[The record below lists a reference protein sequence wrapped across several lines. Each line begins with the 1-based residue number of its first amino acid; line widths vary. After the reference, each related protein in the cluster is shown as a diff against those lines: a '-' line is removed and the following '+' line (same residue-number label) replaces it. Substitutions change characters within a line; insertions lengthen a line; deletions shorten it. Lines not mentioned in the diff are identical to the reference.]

1 MEALLILSA
10 AVNVWLFLEVRRANK
25 KYMELMLSDM
35 KSKYFDNIT
44 EGKSSKRVY
53 TKDLSNPR
61 WQPKK
66 RKYTKNPNNPYWKG
80 RLA

>member
-1 MEALLILSA
+1 MEALLIASVVL
-10 AVNVWLFLEVRRANK
+10 NLWLLYEVRQANK
-25 KYMELMLSDM
+25 KYLELKLQDM
-35 KSKYFDNIT
+35 KSKYFGNVT
-44 EGKSSKRVY
+44 EGKSTKRVY

>member
-1 MEALLILSA
+1 MEALLIASVVL
-10 AVNVWLFLEVRRANK
+10 NLWLLYEVRQANK
-25 KYMELMLSDM
+25 KYLELKLQDIKKRYLDNSD
-35 KSKYFDNIT
+35 KP
-44 EGKSSKRVY
+44 KRVY

-66 RKYTKNPNNPYWKG
+66 RKYTKNPSNPYWKG

>member
-1 MEALLILSA
+1 MEALLILSV

>member
-1 MEALLILSA
+1 MEALLIASVVL
-10 AVNVWLFLEVRRANK
+10 NLWLFYEVRQANK
-25 KYMELMLSDM
+25 KYLELKLRDI
-35 KSKYFDNIT
+35 KVRYLENT
-44 EGKSSKRVY
+44 ERTKRVY

>member
-1 MEALLILSA
+1 MEALLIASVVL
-10 AVNVWLFLEVRRANK
+10 NLWLLYEVRQANK
-25 KYMELMLSDM
+25 KYLDLKM
-35 KSKYFDNIT
+35 KEIQSRYLTNTDKP
-44 EGKSSKRVY
+44 KRVY

-66 RKYTKNPNNPYWKG
+66 RVYRKNPNNPYWKG